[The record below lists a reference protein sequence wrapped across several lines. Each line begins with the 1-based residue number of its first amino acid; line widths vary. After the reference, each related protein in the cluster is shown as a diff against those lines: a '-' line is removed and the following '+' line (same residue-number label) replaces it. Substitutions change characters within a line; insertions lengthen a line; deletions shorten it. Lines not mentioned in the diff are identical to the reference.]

1 MHAEDER
8 VIYLEERRDA
18 ILSMLERDEVVRIT
32 DLSKHFHVSPATI
45 RKDMRSLEQ
54 EGLIRRT
61 HGGAI
66 KPQQDHEMGIEMAA
80 VSAPSEK
87 ARIGRAAANLVSDN
101 DILFVQ
107 AGTTCRQFVRA
118 LKGKRNL
125 TIFVNDFEI
134 AMDVERILPDSQI
147 VFLGGVVRQGYHY
160 THGTEAIR
168 QLHNYRIPTAYM
180 CTNAFTF
187 DIGFSTH
194 QLSQANWLQAQAQV
208 AERRVMLLD
217 STKFGISAPYGALGL
232 DDIDYLVTD
241 SGMDAQTRE
250 GIRREA
256 PSLEII
262 FS

>member
-1 MHAEDER
+1 MQAESER

-18 ILSMLERDEVVRIT
+18 ILSMLESEEVVRIA
-32 DLSKHFHVSPATI
+32 DLSERFHVSPATI
-45 RKDMRSLEQ
+45 RKDMRSLER

-66 KPQQDHEMGIEMAA
+66 KPQRDHEMKLEMAA
-80 VSAPSEK
+80 VSARDEK
-87 ARIGRAAANLVSDN
+87 VRIGQVAAQLVHDN

-118 LKGKRNL
+118 LKGKRGL
-125 TIFVNDFEI
+125 TLFVSDFEI
-134 AMDVERILPDSQI
+134 AMDIERLLPDSEI
-147 VFLGGVVRQGYHY
+147 VFIGGVVRPGYHY

-194 QLSQANWLQAQAQV
+194 QLGQANWLQAQAQV
-208 AERRVMLLD
+208 ADRHIMLLD
-217 STKFGISAPYGALGL
+217 STKFGISAPYGAFGL
-232 DDIDYLVTD
+232 RDIDCLITD
-241 SGMDAQTRE
+241 TGMDDQTRQR
-250 GIRREA
+250 IRREA
-256 PSLEII
+256 PDLDIL
-262 FS
+262 FA

>member
-1 MHAEDER
+1 MQVEDDR

-18 ILSMLERDEVVRIT
+18 ILSMLERDEVVRIA
-32 DLSKHFHVSPATI
+32 DLSERFHVSPATI

-61 HGGAI
+61 HGGAT
-66 KPQQDHEMGIEMAA
+66 KPHHDHEMGLKIAA
-80 VSAPSEK
+80 ISAQDEK
-87 ARIGRAAANLVSDN
+87 VRIGRAAASLVRDN
-101 DILFVQ
+101 DILLVQ

-118 LKGKRNL
+118 LKGKQGL
-125 TIFVNDFEI
+125 TLFVSDFEI
-134 AMDVERILPDSQI
+134 AMDIEHILPDSQI
-147 VFLGGVVRQGYHY
+147 VFLGGSVRQGFHY

-208 AERRVMLLD
+208 AERHVMLLD
-217 STKFGISAPYGALGL
+217 STKFGISAPYGALGI
-232 DDIDYLVTD
+232 DDIDCLVTD
-241 SGMDAQTRE
+241 NGMDSKTRE
-250 GIRREA
+250 AVRREA
-256 PSLEII
+256 PELEII
-262 FS
+262 FA

>member
-1 MHAEDER
+1 MKVDDER
-8 VIYLEERRDA
+8 VIYLEERRDE
-18 ILSMLERDEVVRIT
+18 ILSMLERDEVVRIA
-32 DLSKHFHVSPATI
+32 DLSDHFHVSPATI

-66 KPQQDHEMGIEMAA
+66 KPQQDREMGLEMAA
-80 VSAPSEK
+80 VSAQSEK
-87 ARIGRAAANLVSDN
+87 TRIGRAAASLVSDN

-134 AMDVERILPDSQI
+134 AMDIERILPDSQI
-147 VFLGGVVRQGYHY
+147 IFLGGAVRQGYHY

-168 QLHNYRIPTAYM
+168 QLFNYRIPTAYM
-180 CTNAFTF
+180 CTNAF
-187 DIGFSTH
+187 DLDGGFSTH
-194 QLSQANWLQAQAQV
+194 QLSQANWLQAQAQIS
-208 AERRVMLLD
+208 ERHVMLLD
-217 STKFGISAPYGALGL
+217 STKFGISAPYRALGL
-232 DDIDYLVTD
+232 EDIDCLVTD
-241 SGMDAQTRE
+241 SGMDEQTRKALQ
-250 GIRREA
+250 REA
-256 PSLEII
+256 PELEVI